1 MCKTSV
7 LLEFYKVSSISSHNE
22 QLQKT
27 AGVSKND
34 VDTVIEDCTGQ
45 GTISRFNAIGE
56 KP

>member
-1 MCKTSV
+1 VCKISV

-45 GTISRFNAIGE
+45 GTISRFNAISE